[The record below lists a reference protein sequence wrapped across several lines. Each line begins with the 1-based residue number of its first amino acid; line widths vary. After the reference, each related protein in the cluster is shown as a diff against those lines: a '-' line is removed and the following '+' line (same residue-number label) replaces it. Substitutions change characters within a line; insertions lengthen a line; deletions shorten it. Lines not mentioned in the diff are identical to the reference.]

1 MRDSQRQYAERKKFE
16 LSKWTVLWMK
26 ILGICVHHKSFSS
39 SSSNNSHTIIIIAI
53 KQWSTLHETETYAN
67 AKSWLASFMQITWM
81 FRSNRSSTR
90 VWIPFIVMSPK
101 SIQYKVTMQNLKP
114 ISTLGHRKK
123 NTEMEHD
130 RLNVYRKYGYC
141 SLQSR
146 VLQLYAYMLHLCF
159 ELLVLES
166 TIQMFFYFWMSLM
179 AFPFHFLGIAGF
191 KFICKQQQQQQT
203 VNLTQLGKKRRW
215 GLINRRR
222 VSFENSIRMRRCHFK

>member
-1 MRDSQRQYAERKKFE
+1 MMPSDQKCAERWNEMEDMGMQSDSVLIQNFE
-16 LSKWTVLWMK
+16 LSEWTVLWMK

-39 SSSNNSHTIIIIAI
+39 SSSNSHTIIIIAI

-101 SIQYKVTMQNLKP
+101 SIEYKVTMQNLKP
-114 ISTLGHRKK
+114 ISTLGQRKK

-130 RLNVYRKYGYC
+130 RLTERISKIRSGYC

-146 VLQLYAYMLHLCF
+146 VLQLCAYMLHLCF

-166 TIQMFFYFWMSLM
+166 TIQMFFLCVFNGISFS
-179 AFPFHFLGIAGF
+179 FPRYSWL
-191 KFICKQQQQQQT
+191 
-203 VNLTQLGKKRRW
+203 
-215 GLINRRR
+215 
-222 VSFENSIRMRRCHFK
+222 